1 MFYIDR
7 YPALVRPL
15 VIFLLAFFLSLH
27 VTWLAIRLARRLG
40 ILDHPGPR
48 KPQDRP
54 VPCLGGVAV
63 VIAVVVS
70 LLLSYGRPTEVQTI
84 LYVGVGIAVVGLL
97 DDIFGVRAAVKL
109 LALGAACVILASYG
123 IGLNRTP
130 YPIVNCVLT
139 FVWVAGVAS
148 AFNAIDNADGLTG
161 TLCLISAVALF
172 LLGWSTWQLAFS
184 FLAMALAGGTLGFL
198 HHNMKPA
205 RIYLGDAGSFFLGYT
220 LSVLVIFGEW
230 SESGTR
236 AFVGG
241 FLILAV
247 PVYDLGLTT
256 LLRIRHGI
264 VRNPVEAIAHSD
276 RDHLSHRLRRLGLTH
291 GQMLGVM
298 SLMNAVCCASAI
310 VVVHAPAAP
319 AALTVLAIALLLGAF
334 GLYLD
339 AKTSSRDLWTRD
351 AEPCP
356 GGVAG

>member
-15 VIFLLAFFLSLH
+15 VIFLLAFFVSLH
-27 VTWLAIRLARRLG
+27 ATWLAVRLATRLG

-48 KPQDRP
+48 KPQDAA

-70 LLLSYGRPTEVQTI
+70 LLVSYGRPTEVQTI
-84 LYVGVGIAVVGLL
+84 LYVGIGIAVVGLL
-97 DDIFGVRAAVKL
+97 DDIFGVRATIKL
-109 LALGAACVILASYG
+109 IALAAACVILAAYG

-130 YPIVNCVLT
+130 YPVVNCVLT
-139 FVWVAGVAS
+139 FIWVAGVAS

-184 FLAMALAGGTLGFL
+184 FLAMALAGSTLGFL

-205 RIYLGDAGSFFLGYT
+205 RIYLGDSGSFFLGYI

-236 AFVGG
+236 AFAGG

-247 PVYDLGLTT
+247 PIYDLGLTT

-264 VRNPVEAIAHSD
+264 VRNPLEAIAYSD
-276 RDHLSHRLRRLGLTH
+276 RDHLSHRLRKLGMTH
-291 GQMLGVM
+291 GQMLGAM
-298 SLMNAVCCASAI
+298 ALMNAACCACSI
-310 VVVHAPAAP
+310 VVVHAPAA
-319 AALTVLAIALLLGAF
+319 AAAATVLAIALLLGAF
-334 GLYLD
+334 GIYLD
-339 AKTSSRDLWTRD
+339 ATTSGEGLWTRD
-351 AEPCP
+351 AGESR
-356 GGVAG
+356 VVSE

>member
-7 YPALVRPL
+7 YPALVPPL
-15 VIFLLAFFLSLH
+15 IIFLLAFFLGLH
-27 VTWLAIRLARRLG
+27 MTWLARRLANRLG

-48 KPQDRP
+48 KPQETA

-63 VIAVVVS
+63 VLAVVVS
-70 LLLSYGRPTEVQTI
+70 LLLSYGRSAEVQTI
-84 LYVGVGIAVVGLL
+84 LYVGVGIPFVGLL
-97 DDIFGVRAAVKL
+97 DDICGVRAAIKL
-109 LALGAACVILASYG
+109 LALAAGCAILASYG

-130 YPIVNCVLT
+130 YPVANWFLT

-205 RIYLGDAGSFFLGYT
+205 RIYLGESGSFFLGYI

-236 AFVGG
+236 AFIGG
-241 FLILAV
+241 FLVVAV
-247 PVYDLGLTT
+247 PVYDLALTT

-264 VRNPVEAIAHSD
+264 VRNPLQAIAHSD
-276 RDHLSHRLRRLGLTH
+276 RDHLSHRLLKLGLTH
-291 GQMLGVM
+291 GQMLGVV
-298 SLMNAVCCASAI
+298 SLMNAISCACSI
-310 VVVHAPAAP
+310 VVVHASVIVAM
-319 AALTVLAIALLLGAF
+319 LTVLTIGLLLGAL

-339 AKTSSRDLWTRD
+339 RKTSGSDLWTR
-351 AEPCP
+351 APE
-356 GGVAG
+356 G